1 MNVPNLL
8 ARELRSFFMEHL
20 PLVRGVSVH
29 TVQSY
34 RDTFKLLLRFL
45 EKETGCQAV
54 GLDLINLTPEAVIK
68 FLEYLEVERQNCV
81 ATRNARLAAIH
92 SFARFLASREPQFL
106 EQSQRLVAIPSKKGR
121 GRTVEY
127 LEAYEIQAMLDS
139 IDGAKREGRRDYALV
154 LTLFNTGARAQE
166 IVDLNVADLQME
178 RPQQAILR
186 GKGRKERVCPLW
198 PRTVDALRVLIADSG
213 APMGPTVPVF
223 RNRRGERLTR
233 FGIRYLLAKYAKLA
247 KGLAPGIAKKNVHPH
262 VFRHSTAV
270 HLLQA
275 GVDLVTISHWLG
287 HACVET
293 TNRYTAID
301 LETKR
306 ATIESVGA
314 IAEASES
321 MKAWREDKSVL
332 EWLESL

>member
-1 MNVPNLL
+1 MSLPNIL

-20 PLVRGVSVH
+20 PLVRGVSAH

-45 EKETGCQAV
+45 AKDTGCPAV
-54 GLDLINLTPEAVIK
+54 GLDLVNLTPEAVLK
-68 FLEYLEVERQNCV
+68 FLEHLEVERQNSV

-127 LEAYEIQAMLDS
+127 LEGYEIQAMLDS
-139 IDGAKREGRRDYALV
+139 IDSSRREGRRDYALM

-166 IVDLNVADLQME
+166 VVDLKIGDLQME
-178 RPQQAILR
+178 RPQQATLR

-198 PRTVDALRVLIADSG
+198 PRTVDSLRILIADTG
-213 APMGPTVPVF
+213 AGVGPTDPVF
-223 RNRRGERLTR
+223 RNRRGEKLTR

-247 KGLAPGIAKKNVHPH
+247 QGLAPSLARRNVHPH

-275 GVDLVTISHWLG
+275 GVDLITISHWLG

-306 ATIESVGA
+306 ATLETAGP
-314 IAEASES
+314 IAEASENMS
-321 MKAWREDKSVL
+321 AWREDKSVL